1 MATVSYKDAGVDI
14 DAGNAFVE
22 NIKPYVKATTIP
34 GVLGGIGSF
43 AGAFELPSGYK
54 KPVILSG
61 TDGVGTKL
69 KLAIDAKKFDT
80 VGIDLVAMCS
90 NDLLCNFGEPLFFL
104 DYYATAKLDVEE
116 ATQVVKG
123 IAEGCIRSECALVGG
138 ETAEMPGMYKEGD
151 FDLAGFCVGIAEK
164 DELNRIDKI
173 KAGDTL
179 IALASSGVHSNG
191 FSLVRKLLLEKLGM
205 SLEDD
210 FQGKPLKDVLLE
222 PTRIYVKEFKANKD
236 KINALAHITGGGITE
251 NLPRVLPDNLKA
263 VVDRS
268 KIRVLPI
275 FEFMGQHV
283 ELEEMYRTFNMGV
296 GMVLVVSSENV
307 DAVLANTDGYVIG
320 QIAQGA
326 KCVEFI

>member
-1 MATVSYKDAGVDI
+1 MATVSDKGARGDIEAGKRV
-14 DAGNAFVE
+14 VE
-22 NIKPYVKATTIP
+22 NSKPDVRSTMIP

-43 AGAFELPSGYK
+43 AGAFELKKKKK

-179 IALASSGVHSNG
+179 IALPSSGVHSNG

-205 SLEDD
+205 SLDDD

-263 VVDRS
+263 VVKRADV
-268 KIRVLPI
+268 RVLPI
-275 FEFMGQHV
+275 FQFMAEHV

-296 GMVLVVSSENV
+296 GMVLVVSEQNV

-320 QIAQGA
+320 HIADGA

>member
-1 MATVSYKDAGVDI
+1 
-14 DAGNAFVE
+14 
-22 NIKPYVKATTIP
+22 
-34 GVLGGIGSF
+34 
-43 AGAFELPSGYK
+43 
-54 KPVILSG
+54 
-61 TDGVGTKL
+61 
-69 KLAIDAKKFDT
+69 
-80 VGIDLVAMCS
+80 
-90 NDLLCNFGEPLFFL
+90 
-104 DYYATAKLDVEE
+104 
-116 ATQVVKG
+116 
-123 IAEGCIRSECALVGG
+123 
-138 ETAEMPGMYKEGD
+138 MPGMYKEGD

-179 IALASSGVHSNG
+179 IALPSSGVHSNG

-205 SLEDD
+205 SLDDD

-263 VVDRS
+263 VVKRADV
-268 KIRVLPI
+268 RVLPI
-275 FEFMGQHV
+275 FEFMSKHV

-296 GMVLVVSSENV
+296 GMVLVVSAENV
-307 DAVLANTDGYVIG
+307 DSVLANTDGYVIG
-320 QIAQGA
+320 HIADGA